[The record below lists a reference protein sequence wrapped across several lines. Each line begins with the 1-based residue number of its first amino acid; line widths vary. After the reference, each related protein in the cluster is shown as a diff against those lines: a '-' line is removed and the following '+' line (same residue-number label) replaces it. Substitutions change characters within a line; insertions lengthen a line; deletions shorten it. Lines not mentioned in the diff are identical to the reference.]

1 MTLGLLML
9 LWSTLSAAGLG
20 ASGWMV
26 LRTWAEARREQR
38 ASSPVARP
46 RPRCPAADDAAAA
59 AAPY

>member
-38 ASSPVARP
+38 ASSPVA
-46 RPRCPAADDAAAA
+46 AT
-59 AAPY
+59 AAPVPGCG